1 LKKINLTKIKKKK
14 KLKAARVIFKMTEK
28 FPRKRIKKIL
38 DDETKKKNKEREK
51 NPSKARVN
59 LIN

>member
-14 KLKAARVIFKMTEK
+14 KLKAARVTFKMTEK

-38 DDETKKKNKEREK
+38 DDETKKKIKKGKRTQAK
-51 NPSKARVN
+51 
-59 LIN
+59 LG

>member
-1 LKKINLTKIKKKK
+1 
-14 KLKAARVIFKMTEK
+14 MTEK
-28 FPRKRIKKIL
+28 FPRKRIKKIS
-38 DDETKKKNKEREK
+38 DDETEKKNKEREK